1 MLSAILSLAAPAILG
16 PAGLSLVAN
25 PMVASAIGGGL
36 GSLLQGGD
44 TKDVLTGAALG
55 GIGSA
60 LGGAMGGSSAFGANP
75 ANLSATAG
83 GQALPTAMTGGARQ
97 IATEAI
103 GAPTLG
109 AALTRPEAIGAGI
122 GGLAADAMIMPE
134 YRKEEEEK
142 EYPRGMPIKNTSV
155 FPEFGYDAGKMGEF
169 NYRIP
174 RNFAEGGEVD
184 AMDMAM
190 DAGIGGMMKDGM
202 NDKELISSAID
213 VIQGEIDVPDKQKV
227 ILGQF
232 VAQFGQDALQDLIT
246 RVQSGDIPAQSQE
259 GDGMVKGAGDGMA
272 DMIPASMEGDQ
283 DVLLSDGE
291 FVVPADVVSGL
302 GNGSSDAGANKLEDM
317 MDRVRELRTGGKE
330 QPPAI
335 PDEMMLPA

>member
-1 MLSAILSLAAPAILG
+1 MLSAILSLAGPAILG
-16 PAGLSLVAN
+16 PAGMNLVAS
-25 PMVASAIGGGL
+25 PMIASAIGGGL

-60 LGGAMGGSSAFGANP
+60 IGGSSAFGTNP
-75 ANLSATAG
+75 AAPS
-83 GQALPTAMTGGARQ
+83 QALNPDIAAKMGGAAAGVGTGMAQ
-97 IATEAI
+97 
-103 GAPTLG
+103 APTTF
-109 AALTRPEAIGAGI
+109 AQALTRPEAIGAGI
-122 GGLAADAMIMPE
+122 GGLAADAIRMPE

-142 EYPRGMPIKNTSV
+142 EYPRGMPIKNTSI
-155 FPEFGYDAGKMGEF
+155 FPEFGYDAGKRGEF

-190 DAGIGGMMKDGM
+190 DAGIGGMKEGEM

-213 VIQGEIDVPDKQKV
+213 VIQGEINDPDKQKV

-259 GDGMVKGAGDGMA
+259 GDGMVRGAGDGMA

-302 GNGSSDAGANKLEDM
+302 GNGSSDAGANKLEEM
-317 MDRVRELRTGGKE
+317 MDRVRELRTGGKA